1 MVGLPGRAVAEE
13 VWRAK
18 GREYGLS
25 REEVVDGAR
34 CERLPGRG
42 GEVED
47 WVLHVQ
53 VYGRGRRCCGG
64 GREAGG
70 EDGCE
75 GDGRMEAEDEGVLEL
90 MGSEGEMAAASDEV
104 EMKSVAGSDVRERT
118 METRAKRMRE
128 DEEDGVA
135 EGRDARRKKCESSES
150 EAERKE

>member
-70 EDGCE
+70 EEVRRGAAVQE
-75 GDGRMEAEDEGVLEL
+75 VL
-90 MGSEGEMAAASDEV
+90 
-104 EMKSVAGSDVRERT
+104 RI
-118 METRAKRMRE
+118 
-128 DEEDGVA
+128 
-135 EGRDARRKKCESSES
+135 RRWICGMYW
-150 EAERKE
+150 APVL